1 MAVQLH
7 FKVPFKDDLFYA
19 FVVIILTVVGV
30 KGRICAWFVCMW
42 ISSYFSF
49 FFFCAFACVFLHVSV
64 QRCKCAP
71 ARCGSSAMSSGV

>member
-30 KGRICAWFVCMW
+30 KGRICAWFLCMW
-42 ISSYFSF
+42 ISSY

-71 ARCGSSAMSSGV
+71 ARCGSEAMSSGV

>member
-30 KGRICAWFVCMW
+30 KGRICAWFLCMW
-42 ISSYFSF
+42 ISSYFF
-49 FFFCAFACVFLHVSV
+49 FLCIRVCVSACE
-64 QRCKCAP
+64 RAK
-71 ARCGSSAMSSGV
+71 M